1 MTKDGLF
8 NLYFCTKRLTSELI
22 NVSLYSDDRSRS
34 EQRFINLEKPYKE
47 NEQYVIVL
55 FLNEA

>member
-1 MTKDGLF
+1 MVYLTYL
-8 NLYFCTKRLTSELI
+8 FCTKRLTSELI

-34 EQRFINLEKPYKE
+34 GQRFINLEKPYKE